1 LLVKALQEQQVEIE
15 ELKQE
20 VEDLRKGK

>member
-1 LLVKALQEQQVEIE
+1 LVKALQEQQVEIE